1 MRERDKGRQV
11 GRQTDTQTERVAWRL
26 LQWRCLGHNRPTQF
40 AMMRNM
46 KMLMI
51 ITAVT
56 LSANCKYYDVN
67 DDDNDDEDDSGGVF
81 VESMMT
87 TITRTTMMTVDGDIQ
102 KR

>member
-1 MRERDKGRQV
+1 
-11 GRQTDTQTERVAWRL
+11 
-26 LQWRCLGHNRPTQF
+26 
-40 AMMRNM
+40 
-46 KMLMI
+46 MLMI